1 MTRKVVHMKEST
13 EMMNAAG
20 KNMKWLGIL
29 TMFLGLMALASP
41 LMTGISLVILLG
53 SFVLLGGIM
62 RLIWTFRGLAT
73 GPFPILTGILTVICG
88 LIMVSDPILASGFLT
103 ILIAI
108 YLVTDGLYEMF
119 AAFGLRPK
127 SGWGWMMF
135 GGVLSLLLGL
145 MIWRQYPLSGAWAMG
160 LFLGFKLLFIGMT
173 MAGVGRAVEKAR
185 D

>member
-1 MTRKVVHMKEST
+1 
-13 EMMNAAG
+13 MNETAKDMNVAG
-20 KNMKWLGIL
+20 KNVKWLGFL
-29 TMFLGLMALASP
+29 TMFLGLLALASP

-53 SFVLLGGIM
+53 TFVLLGGVM

-73 GPFPILTGILTVICG
+73 GPFPILTGIFTVICG

-108 YLVTDGLYEMF
+108 YLIADGGYEIF
-119 AAFGLRPK
+119 AAFGLRPR

-135 GGVLSLLLGL
+135 GGTISLLLGL
-145 MIWRQYPLSGAWAMG
+145 MIWRQFPLSGAWAMG
-160 LFLGFKLLFIGMT
+160 LFLGFKLLFIGLT
-173 MAGVGRAVEKAR
+173 MAGVGRAVERAR

>member
-1 MTRKVVHMKEST
+1 MNETT
-13 EMMNAAG
+13 QDLNAAG
-20 KNMKWLGIL
+20 KNVKWLGFL
-29 TMFLGLMALASP
+29 TMFLGLLALASP

-53 SFVLLGGIM
+53 TFVLLGGVM

-73 GPFPILTGILTVICG
+73 GPFPILTGIFTVICG

-108 YLVTDGLYEMF
+108 YLIADGCFEIY
-119 AAFGLRPK
+119 AAFGVRPG

-135 GGVLSLLLGL
+135 GGCLSLLLGL

-160 LFLGFKLLFIGMT
+160 LFLGFKLLFIGLT

>member
-1 MTRKVVHMKEST
+1 MNGTT
-13 EMMNAAG
+13 EEINAAG
-20 KNMKWLGIL
+20 KNMKWLGFL
-29 TMFLGLMALASP
+29 TMFLGLLALASP
-41 LMTGISLVILLG
+41 LLTGISLVILLG

-73 GPFPILTGILTVICG
+73 GPFPILTGILTIICG

-108 YLVTDGLYEMF
+108 YLIMDGLYEMI
-119 AAFGLRPK
+119 AAFGLRPN

-135 GGVLSLLLGL
+135 GGILSLLLGL
-145 MIWRQYPLSGAWAMG
+145 MIWKQFPLSGAWAMG

-173 MAGVGRAVEKAR
+173 MAGVGRVVEKAR

>member
-1 MTRKVVHMKEST
+1 MVFPLEDPMNET
-13 EMMNAAG
+13 NAAG

-29 TMFLGLMALASP
+29 TMLLGLMALASP

-53 SFVLLGGIM
+53 SFVLLGGIL

-73 GPFPILTGILTVICG
+73 GPFPILTGALTVLCG
-88 LIMVSDPILASGFLT
+88 LVMVFDPILASGFLT

-108 YLVTDGLYEMF
+108 YLVMDGLYEIF
-119 AAFGLRPK
+119 AALGQRPQ
-127 SGWGWMMF
+127 SGWVWMLF

-145 MIWRQYPLSGAWAMG
+145 MIWRQFPLSGAWAMG